1 MRRIQLGIIFIL
13 FLFFLFLP
21 INVIYFAEELPK
33 EMKVHFIDVGQGDS
47 IYIKTPNDKHI
58 LIDGGRPEYGE
69 KVVNYLEKQNVD
81 KLDVMIATHPDYDHI
96 GGLIEVMKQFEV
108 GHIIDSGKVHN
119 TKTYGRYLNEIRKQD
134 SLFNLA
140 IENESVDIDS
150 DLKIKILNTHDKGKN
165 NNQASIVLKITYQDI
180 NFLLMGDIERKQEKR
195 LIEAYDVKAD
205 IIKVAHHGS
214 KTSSSMEF
222 LKEVD
227 PKVALLT
234 YKKRNR
240 FGHPVDRVITNLN
253 KLDTLIY
260 STAVFGNILIHTN
273 GEDYYIHTEKNPSEG
288 IYEETG

>member
-1 MRRIQLGIIFIL
+1 MYRIHSSIIFVL

-21 INVIYFAEELPK
+21 INTISFAEELPK

-47 IYIKTPNDKHI
+47 IYIQTPNDKHI
-58 LIDGGRPEYGE
+58 LIDGGRPEYGK
-69 KVVNYLEKQNVD
+69 KVVSYLEKQNVD

-108 GHIIDSGKVHN
+108 EHIIDSGKMHN

-140 IENESVDIDS
+140 IENESIDIDY

-180 NFLLMGDIERKQEKR
+180 SFLLMGDIERKQEKH
-195 LIEAYDVKAD
+195 LIKKFDVKAD

-253 KLDTLIY
+253 KLDTHIY
-260 STAVFGNILIHTN
+260 STAVFGNIVIHTN

-288 IYEETG
+288 ILEETG